1 MLGDARFRLP
11 EPATTV
17 ALSPDGKTV
26 AAASGSN
33 VLLFDAADGA
43 YRRTL
48 LGHTRE
54 LRRLAFSPDGDL
66 LASSSLDGTVKLWKV
81 ADGREVR
88 TLGGHKEA
96 WAIAFSPDGKRLAVG
111 TGDGAVFLWGVTEGK
126 AHLPALVSGQARFR
140 RRLQPRRQDAGGGR
154 RPRRA
159 RLGRGHRAPLQV
171 IPPLTRPN
179 ASRLPSARM
188 ASGWPPGRTS
198 SLFVW
203 EAASVPRAAAQ
214 GIAAP

>member
-1 MLGDARFRLP
+1 MASRPSAADALDRANLSRAALAWAGDGDPSQAPPELVAVLGDARFRLP

-111 TGDGAVFLWGVTEGK
+111 TGDGAVFLWGVTEGRLIFQRSCQAK
-126 AHLPALVSGQARFR
+126 LVFGVAFSPDGKMLAAGADRVVRVWDVDTGAFADICAL
-140 RRLQPRRQDAGGGR
+140 
-154 RPRRA
+154 
-159 RLGRGHRAPLQV
+159 
-171 IPPLTRPN
+171 
-179 ASRLPSARM
+179 
-188 ASGWPPGRTS
+188 
-198 SLFVW
+198 
-203 EAASVPRAAAQ
+203 
-214 GIAAP
+214 